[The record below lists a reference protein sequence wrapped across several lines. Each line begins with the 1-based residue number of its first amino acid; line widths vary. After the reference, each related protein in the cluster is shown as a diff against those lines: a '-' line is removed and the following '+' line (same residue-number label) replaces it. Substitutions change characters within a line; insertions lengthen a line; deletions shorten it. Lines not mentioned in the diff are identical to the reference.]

1 MEQLFLTCL
10 QAQLVINRVNK
21 NAVISDNIK
30 TEIIA
35 EVKNFTKKGCFTD
48 AKAD

>member
-10 QAQLVINRVNK
+10 QAQLAINRVNK
-21 NAVISDNIK
+21 HTVIPDNIK
-30 TEIIA
+30 TEIII
-35 EVKNFTKKGCFTD
+35 EIKNFTRKGCFID

>member
-10 QAQLVINRVNK
+10 QAQLVINRVN
-21 NAVISDNIK
+21 NHAMIPDNIK
-30 TEIIA
+30 TEIIM
-35 EVKNFTKKGCFTD
+35 EVKRFTRKGCFID

>member
-10 QAQLVINRVNK
+10 QAQLLIGRINSSEVVTPQQK
-21 NAVISDNIK
+21 NNLVW
-30 TEIIA
+30 
-35 EVKNFTKKGCFTD
+35 EVKQVTKKGCFID